1 MIYLFSDGL
10 PDQFGG
16 PEGKKMKVARLKTF
30 MEEMAPLPVS
40 EQEKSLIKFYDD
52 WKKGFDQVDDIL
64 FMGVKL

>member
-1 MIYLFSDGL
+1 
-10 PDQFGG
+10 
-16 PEGKKMKVARLKTF
+16 
-30 MEEMAPLPVS
+30 VS